1 MIRLRSPRIFAR
13 DERGAALVEFAI
25 ILPMMLLFLA
35 LSVEGARTFWAYQAT
50 ISGVR
55 DAARFL
61 SRVVDVDIC
70 ATGGSV
76 SQWDGR
82 LLTIVRDARDGGTV
96 FPSGVTVR
104 SVGATLAC
112 ESGFRGGAAG
122 VATVTAKLD
131 IDYPF
136 SGVFTLIGMDLTS
149 VATQVRDQ
157 ARVIGL

>member
-1 MIRLRSPRIFAR
+1 MLIWPASAR
-13 DERGAALVEFAI
+13 GGKTGAGAAGLSCIALIKQLGVSPAI
-25 ILPMMLLFLA
+25 
-35 LSVEGARTFWAYQAT
+35 
-50 ISGVR
+50 
-55 DAARFL
+55 
-61 SRVVDVDIC
+61 VV
-70 ATGGSV
+70 AHSFGG
-76 SQWDGR
+76 
-82 LLTIVRDARDGGTV
+82 
-96 FPSGVTVR
+96 

>member
-1 MIRLRSPRIFAR
+1 M
-13 DERGAALVEFAI
+13 
-25 ILPMMLLFLA
+25 
-35 LSVEGARTFWAYQAT
+35 
-50 ISGVR
+50 R

-70 ATGGSV
+70 ATGGTV

-96 FPSGVTVR
+96 FPGGVTVR

-112 ESGFRGGAAG
+112 ESGFRGGGAAGG

-136 SGVFTLIGMDLTS
+136 SWRFHLIGMDLTS